1 MTMQYKDPIGGTP
14 STMGN
19 QLELYKVRRQA
30 LIEMQKEQYFGQMA
44 DVEMM
49 PKHFGKTIKGYHYL
63 PLLDDANIN
72 DQGIDAA
79 GATTQQKV
87 TIEIVPGDVFE
98 ASNGLTNYFA
108 IGEGAD
114 AATALTAAKAHAV
127 DIFTTLGV
135 FDTDYATTKA
145 ALEAEDPAWTI
156 TEHPSVPVSG
166 NLYGSSKDIGTIV
179 GKLPS
184 LTENGGR
191 VNRVGFSRREVEG
204 KLYKYGF
211 FDEYTKES
219 MDFDT
224 DMQLEMHINR
234 EMLRGA
240 NEMTEDLLQ
249 IDLLQAA
256 GVVRYGGDATS
267 TAEITGEG
275 TVSVASY
282 EDLMKLSISLDN
294 NHCPK
299 QTTMITGST
308 ATDTKVIAGAR
319 YMFVGSEILPTLER
333 MKDLHNERAFIRVE
347 HYARAGTVARGEEGS
362 IGKFRI
368 IVVPEMMHW
377 AGAGATATVANE
389 GYRTTDGKYDV
400 FPMLVV
406 GEKSFTNIG
415 FQTNGKA
422 FKYKIK
428 HVKPESDISYSADD
442 PFGEK
447 GFMSIKWYYGFMALR
462 PERIALVKVVAEI

>member
-1 MTMQYKDPIGGTP
+1 MQYDDPIGGNP

-19 QLELYKVRRQA
+19 QLEQYKVRRQA
-30 LIEMQKEQYFGQMA
+30 LIEMQKEMYFGQLA
-44 DVEMM
+44 SVEDM

-72 DQGIDAA
+72 DQGIAA
-79 GATTQQKV
+79 DGTTTQQKV
-87 TIEIVPGDVFE
+87 TIEIVPADVKE

-108 IGEGAD
+108 IGEGAS
-114 AATALTAAKAHAV
+114 AGAALTAAQAHAV
-127 DIFTTLGV
+127 DIFTQLGV

-145 ALEAEDPAWTI
+145 ALEADGWTV
-156 TEHPSVPVSG
+156 TEHASVPVTG

-224 DMQLEMHINR
+224 DSQLEMHINR

-240 NEMTEDLLQ
+240 NEITEDLLQ
-249 IDLLQAA
+249 IDLIQAA
-256 GVVRYGGDATS
+256 GVVRYGGVATA
-267 TAEITGEG
+267 TDELTGEG
-275 TVSVASY
+275 SDISIANY
-282 EDLMKLSISLDN
+282 IDLMKLSISLDN

-308 ATDTKVIAGAR
+308 AVDTKVIAGAR
-319 YMFVGSEILPTLER
+319 YMYVGSEILPTLER
-333 MKDLHNERAFIRVE
+333 MKDLHDERAFIRVE
-347 HYARAGTVARGEEGS
+347 HYARAGNVARGEEGS

-377 AGAGATATVANE
+377 SGAGAAATGANA
-389 GYRTTDGKYDV
+389 GYRTTDGNYDV

-422 FKYKIK
+422 FKFKIK
-428 HVKPESDISYSADD
+428 HVKPESDISYGQHD

-462 PERIALVKVVAEI
+462 PERIALMKVVAEL

>member
-1 MTMQYKDPIGGTP
+1 MTMQYKDPAGGTP
-14 STMGN
+14 STMGE
-19 QLELYKVRRQA
+19 QLELYKVRRKA
-30 LIEMQKEQYFGQMA
+30 LIEMQKEQYFGQLA
-44 DVEMM
+44 DVETM
-49 PKHFGKTIKGYHYL
+49 PKHFGKEIRGYHYL

-72 DQGIDAA
+72 DQGIAA
-79 GATTQQKV
+79 DGTTTQQKV
-87 TIEIVPGDVFE
+87 TIEIVPNDVTE

-114 AATALTAAKAHAV
+114 AATALTAAKAHA
-127 DIFTTLGV
+127 DEIFTALGV
-135 FDTDYATTKA
+135 FDTDYATTKT
-145 ALEAEDPAWTI
+145 ALESAGWTI
-156 TEHPSVPVSG
+156 TEHASVPVSG
-166 NLYGSSKDIGTIV
+166 NLYGSSKDVGTILS
-179 GKLPS
+179 KMPS

-191 VNRVGFSRREVEG
+191 VNRVGFSRRTVKG
-204 KLYKYGF
+204 KIHKYGF

-219 MDFDT
+219 VDFDS
-224 DMQLEMHINR
+224 DSELEMHVNR

-256 GVVRYGGDATS
+256 GVVRYGGDASS

-275 TVSVASY
+275 NTVSVPTY
-282 EDLMKLSISLDN
+282 LDLMKLSISLDD

-308 ATDTKVIAGAR
+308 NTDTKVIAGAR
-319 YMFVGSEILPTLER
+319 YMYVGSELLPSLER

-347 HYARAGTVARGEEGS
+347 QYAAAGNVARGEEGAV
-362 IGKFRI
+362 GKFRV
-368 IVVPEMMHW
+368 IVVPEMMSW
-377 AGAGATATVANE
+377 QGAGATATGANA

-415 FQTNGKA
+415 FQSNGQA
-422 FKYKIK
+422 FKFKIK
-428 HVKPESDISYSADD
+428 HVKPESDISYSSQD

-447 GFMSIKWYYGFMALR
+447 GFMSIKWYYGFLVLR
-462 PERIALVKVVAEI
+462 PERIALMKVVAEI

>member
-1 MTMQYKDPIGGTP
+1 MTMQYKDPAGGTQ

-19 QLELYKVRRQA
+19 QLETYKIRRQA
-30 LIEMQKEQYFGQMA
+30 LVEMAKEQYFGQMA
-44 DVEMM
+44 SVEDM

-63 PLLDDANIN
+63 PLLDDANMN

-79 GATTQQKV
+79 GSVTQQKV
-87 TIEIVPGDVFE
+87 TIEIVPADVTE

-108 IGEGAD
+108 IGEGAN
-114 AATALTAAKAHAV
+114 AGAALTAAKAHAD
-127 DIFTTLGV
+127 DIFAQLGV
-135 FDTDYATTKA
+135 FDTDYATTKT
-145 ALEAEDPAWTI
+145 ALEADGWKV
-156 TEHPSVPVSG
+156 TEHGSVPVSG

-184 LTENGGR
+184 LTENGGA
-191 VNRVGFSRREVEG
+191 VNRVGYTRREVEG
-204 KLYKYGF
+204 KIHKYGF
-211 FDEYTKES
+211 YDSYTKES

-224 DMQLEMHINR
+224 DPQLEMHINR

-256 GVVRYGGDATS
+256 GVVRYGGDATKTS
-267 TAEITGEG
+267 EITGEG
-275 TVSVASY
+275 TVSIASY
-282 EDLMKLSISLDN
+282 EDFMKLSISLDN

-308 ATDTKVIAGAR
+308 AVDTKVIAGAR
-319 YMFVGSEILPTLER
+319 YMYVGSELLPTLER
-333 MKDLHNERAFIRVE
+333 MKDLHNERAFIRIE
-347 HYARAGTVARGEEGS
+347 QYAKAGNVARGEEGS
-362 IGKFRI
+362 VGKFRI

-377 AGAGATATVANE
+377 AGAGATATAANG

-422 FKYKIK
+422 FKFKIK
-428 HVKPESDISYSADD
+428 HVKPESDISYSEQD

-447 GFMSIKWYYGFMALR
+447 GFMSIKWYYGFMVLR
-462 PERIALVKVVAEI
+462 PERIALMKVVAEI